1 VNDETPTKDFCMRS
15 FFLFISSVFFFHS
28 AWAEKYNVDI
38 QHSSVKFTVAHL
50 VVSRVAGRF
59 DKFDSS
65 FDFDEKSQKLDN
77 VVVTIQANSINTN
90 EPDRD
95 KDLRS
100 SNFLDAAK
108 FPVLTFKSTKTVY
121 ENAKP
126 KKLEGQLTIHGVTK
140 PVTLNIEYRGA
151 VTDPWGN
158 RRLAFD
164 ADTKIDRKDFGLV
177 WNKALETGGVLVGDE
192 VKIEIDGEAMAA
204 SKKK

>member
-1 VNDETPTKDFCMRS
+1 MRS